1 MEMAQRLDQGTECNK
16 WLSISL
22 SLNNHTTYDMEI
34 CHKTT
39 ERERERK
46 RERERER
53 AKEKKKERT
62 NERKKEKKKEKRERA
77 SSMPN
82 DTAAAGNRAPQAE
95 FLSLVLPVL

>member
-39 ERERERK
+39 EREREK
-46 RERERER
+46 ERERESER
-53 AKEKKKERT
+53 EKERT
-62 NERKKEKKKEKRERA
+62 NKRTKERKKEKRERA